1 MDLNTTSQPNK
12 NIAIIGIIFFVFAV
26 SLVLGI
32 LSAQKN
38 GKATD
43 QNGNEASIQGT
54 TQLSIEPQVS
64 NLGKG
69 EGTQVSVTLAGTP
82 SQAADVVITFDP
94 KLVKVSNIINGNVFP
109 DILRSDIGE
118 GTLTVSSAVDPNNP
132 NNLKTGT
139 LFSFTLQGVNAGA
152 ATLDFDKKMTITA
165 KNGTNTLGT
174 AESATV
180 SVR

>member
-64 NLGKG
+64 NLG
-69 EGTQVSVTLAGTP
+69 
-82 SQAADVVITFDP
+82 
-94 KLVKVSNIINGNVFP
+94 N
-109 DILRSDIGE
+109 GE